1 MSTLSKL
8 KFTTAKRG
16 TQISP
21 VLARR
26 NKIVRRIWEQ
36 VQLAKA
42 QAEGGTY
49 APIRSKSVKDSE
61 GIRHS
66 VDMPKRVRPWWWT
79 AESGKLALSIRYGSK
94 LIELAKGKSTIELA
108 NVSELIPTLELIKG
122 AVEAGELDTEIA
134 EASVK
139 LREGFQ
145 R

>member
-61 GIRHS
+61 GIRRS

-108 NVSELIPTLELIKG
+108 SMSDLIPTLELIKV

>member
-26 NKIVRRIWEQ
+26 IKIIRRIWEQ

-61 GIRHS
+61 GIRRS

-108 NVSELIPTLELIKG
+108 SMSDLIPTLELIKV

>member
-61 GIRHS
+61 GIRRS
-66 VDMPKRVRPWWWT
+66 VDIPKRVRPWWWT

-108 NVSELIPTLELIKG
+108 SMSDLIPTLELIKV

>member
-49 APIRSKSVKDSE
+49 APIRSKSIKDSE
-61 GIRHS
+61 GIRRS
-66 VDMPKRVRPWWWT
+66 VDIPKRVRPWWWT

-108 NVSELIPTLELIKG
+108 SMSDLIPTLELIKV